1 VGPVA
6 VRSHRGRSTDV
17 FVSYA
22 REDQHF
28 AHELVDRMQARE
40 REVWVDWSGIPPT
53 AEWMTEIK
61 RAIDGAGTTVFVISP
76 HSASSRVCHTEIE
89 YAASVGKRIVPVL
102 RQEAPSELLP
112 PVIAG
117 LNWVFFRP
125 ADDPRG
131 ALNQLNYA
139 LDLDLEWVRFH
150 TRLLVRAQ
158 EWRENGSDNS
168 FLLVETD
175 LEDAERR
182 LADAHGHHP
191 PITTEQAFYVTASE
205 HGALLRQR
213 KQVRGFYLASIAF
226 GLLQPGLTYTLA
238 FDEITETGLLS
249 LAPLWILALAFGA
262 SGLVMRRPTLGKA
275 AAVAGAAAVVMVLLY
290 KTVWPLL

>member
-1 VGPVA
+1 M
-6 VRSHRGRSTDV
+6 
-17 FVSYA
+17 SYA
-22 REDQHF
+22 REDQQF
-28 AHELVDRMQARE
+28 VRELVDRMQARE
-40 REVWVDWSGIPPT
+40 REVWVDWAGIPPT
-53 AEWMTEIK
+53 AEWMMEIK
-61 RAIDGAGTTVFVISP
+61 QAIDGAATVVFVISP
-76 HSASSRVCHTEIE
+76 HSASSQVCHAEIE

-102 RQEAPSELLP
+102 RGEAPSDLLP

-125 ADDPRG
+125 ADDLRG

-139 LDLDLEWVRFH
+139 LDLDLGWARFH

-182 LADAHGHHP
+182 LTDAHGHHP
-191 PITTEQAFYVTASE
+191 QITAEQAIYVTASQ

-213 KQVRGFYLASIAF
+213 KQLRGFYLASIAF
-226 GLLQPGLTYTLA
+226 GLMQPGLTYTFA
-238 FDEITETGLLS
+238 FDEITESGLLA

-262 SGLVMRRPTLGKA
+262 SGLVMSRPTLGKA
-275 AAVAGAAAVVMVLLY
+275 AAGAGAAAVTMVVLY
-290 KTVWPLL
+290 QTVWPLL